1 MLASRQAELDKLV
14 PRLVG
19 GMVSVGVPN
28 SARGALFSFNIILGI
43 DPKTA
48 FYDFGFGPAHQ
59 PAAA

>member
-28 SARGALFSFNIILGI
+28 SARGALFFFQYHTRYRPKDCIL
-43 DPKTA
+43 
-48 FYDFGFGPAHQ
+48 
-59 PAAA
+59 